1 MPELL
6 HGWVTTQAERR
17 PEASAVVLRDQK
29 LTYGELD
36 ALSNQ
41 LARAL
46 KEGGCRRGDRICL
59 LMPKSPMAI
68 VGILGIYKADCVY
81 VPLDP
86 SSPAQRLSK
95 IVNACAN
102 RWILAAG
109 PVGGLLTELLEEE
122 RLRGSV
128 AVAWMDK
135 DSSADGSVGAE
146 FTLGDILNYP
156 KSPPQYQNRRRD
168 AGHILFTSGST
179 GVPKGVVITHA
190 NVIAF
195 IEWAARYF
203 EINMSDRV
211 SGHPPLHFDLSFF
224 DIFGAFAAGAELHL
238 VPPEVNL
245 LPNKLA
251 DWMRSSQLT
260 QWFSV
265 PSALNYMAKFNV
277 VRFNDFPSLRRL
289 MWCGEVFP
297 TPSLIYWMK
306 RLPHAT
312 FTNLYGPTETT
323 IASSYHTVSGCP
335 DDERAV
341 IPIGKACGGEELL
354 VLDEVMRPAR
364 RGEIGDLHVRGAGLS
379 PGYWRDLEKT
389 REVFLRNPDSG
400 DPEDRIYKTG
410 DLAYVGDDGLV
421 YFVGRSDSQIKS
433 RGYRIELG
441 EIEAALSTVDFLKEC
456 AVVAIPTRDFSGAM
470 ICCAYVPSEDRG
482 VTPVMLRREL
492 ARRLPDYMVPS
503 HWMAYGELP
512 KNANGKVDRRRLKEA
527 WQGDGTEAH
536 RHA

>member
-6 HGWVTTQAERR
+6 HGWVTFQAERR

-46 KEGGCRRGDRICL
+46 KEGGCGRGDRICL

-109 PVGGLLTELLEEE
+109 PVGRLLTELLEEE
-122 RLRGSV
+122 RPRGSV

-135 DSSADGSVGAE
+135 DSSADSNVGVE

-190 NVIAF
+190 NVVAF
-195 IEWAARYF
+195 IEWATRHF
-203 EINMSDRV
+203 TINMSDRL

-265 PSALNYMAKFNV
+265 PSVLNYMTKFDV

-306 RLPHAT
+306 RLPHVT

-323 IASSYHTVSGCP
+323 IASSYYTVSGCP

-364 RGEIGDLHVRGAGLS
+364 RGEIGDLYVRGAGLS

-400 DPEDRIYKTG
+400 DPGDRIYKTG

-456 AVVAIPTRDFSGAM
+456 AVVAIPTRDFSGTM

-503 HWMAYGELP
+503 HWMAYRELP
-512 KNANGKVDRRRLKEA
+512 KNANGKVDRRQLKEA